1 MPLNLN
7 IKIYSVFYFLLFP
20 FFINCA
26 STKRGFVFEP
36 KIIEVTSQKYSGG
49 VKGSP
54 SGIKYKIYLI
64 SPGNYNDF
72 QTLGFWAEDKYAV
85 AKAYKKKLGVQR
97 NIYETG
103 DTLEVSANF
112 IKTEQ
117 GLVFQDNQYQK
128 NKPSH
133 LSQKIVL
140 EYTYKNQNKFL
151 GFNQIKVLEM
161 ELRP

>member
-1 MPLNLN
+1 MSLNLN
-7 IKIYSVFYFLLFP
+7 IKIYSVFFCLIIPL
-20 FFINCA
+20 FINCT
-26 STKRGFVFEP
+26 STKHGFVSEP

-49 VKGSP
+49 LKGSP

-72 QTLGFWAEDKYAV
+72 QTLGFWVDDKYAV
-85 AKAYKKKLGVQR
+85 AKGYKKKLGVQR
-97 NIYETG
+97 NIYEIG

-117 GLVFQDNQYQK
+117 GLVFQDNQHQK

-140 EYTYKNQNKFL
+140 EYAYKNQNKFI
-151 GFNQIKVLEM
+151 GFDQIKILEM